1 MIDAET
7 LAEIEAGTRRER
19 AMAVLLGLV
28 AVVAAALVLVQ
39 AVQGQREAR
48 ENAVAAQLSAD
59 VTTRLVAS
67 QTFLGFRFL
76 NLQRAT
82 QVMLE
87 GGARRLV
94 ALEAGSAVEDAIGVA
109 ETEAG
114 RGLAALVEEMA
125 ALPPADGPLD
135 AYARAALGTGN
146 QELGRLV
153 AEQNAARD
161 AATIA
166 SARSNEAVL
175 GLSIVALAGV
185 LAGLA
190 AVVGRGRSGRALL
203 AVAAVA
209 LGVATAVL
217 VLASGLLAGG

>member
-19 AMAVLLGLV
+19 ALALLLGLV
-28 AVVAAALVLVQ
+28 AIVAAALVLVQ

-48 ENAVAAQLSAD
+48 ANAVAAQLSAD

-82 QVMLE
+82 QVMVE

-94 ALEAGSAVEDAIGVA
+94 ALEIGSEPEAAIGGA

-114 RGLAALVEEMA
+114 RDLAALVGEMA

-135 AYARAALGTGN
+135 AWARAALGTGN
-146 QELGRLV
+146 DELARRV
-153 AEQNAARD
+153 AEQNTARD
-161 AATIA
+161 AATLA

-203 AVAAVA
+203 AVAWVA
-209 LGVATAVL
+209 LGVATGVL
-217 VLASGLLAGG
+217 VLATGVLAGG